1 MDILQTIQGYVVR
14 LAPTAAALV
23 GVFLVL
29 AVSQRIL
36 ERRRLRAGSPRVVS
50 QLIMVVLSLA
60 GLMVILMVLPV
71 SDATRGQ
78 LYTLLGV
85 LVSASIALSSSTIVG
100 NAMSGFFIRFVSGS
114 RVRPGDYIRVDDYV
128 GRVTEMGILH
138 TLIQTETR
146 DLTWLPNLWL
156 IGRPVTLRQDSGT
169 IVNAVVSLGYDVE
182 RAKVRTALIEGP
194 RVLGFTGPSSA
205 SNVLETSR

>member
-100 NAMSGFFIRFVSGS
+100 DAMSGCDR
-114 RVRPGDYIRVDDYV
+114 
-128 GRVTEMGILH
+128 
-138 TLIQTETR
+138 TR
-146 DLTWLPNLWL
+146 
-156 IGRPVTLRQDSGT
+156 
-169 IVNAVVSLGYDVE
+169 
-182 RAKVRTALIEGP
+182 ALSS
-194 RVLGFTGPSSA
+194 TPS
-205 SNVLETSR
+205 

>member
-60 GLMVILMVLPV
+60 GLMVILMGP
-71 SDATRGQ
+71 SRTRRAG
-78 LYTLLGV
+78 
-85 LVSASIALSSSTIVG
+85 SSTRCWG
-100 NAMSGFFIRFVSGS
+100 C
-114 RVRPGDYIRVDDYV
+114 
-128 GRVTEMGILH
+128 
-138 TLIQTETR
+138 
-146 DLTWLPNLWL
+146 W
-156 IGRPVTLRQDSGT
+156 
-169 IVNAVVSLGYDVE
+169 
-182 RAKVRTALIEGP
+182 
-194 RVLGFTGPSSA
+194 
-205 SNVLETSR
+205 